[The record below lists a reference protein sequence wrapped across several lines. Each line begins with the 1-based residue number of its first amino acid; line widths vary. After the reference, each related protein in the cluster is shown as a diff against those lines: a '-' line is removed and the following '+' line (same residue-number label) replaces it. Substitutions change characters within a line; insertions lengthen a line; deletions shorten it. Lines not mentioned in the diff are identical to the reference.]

1 MLQPLSPSIIITQPE
16 SWYLFAVPRR
26 VEGWGVMWSAQRCCS
41 RVSAAAVSR
50 RWWCVWNVTRGS
62 RTNYRPA
69 TPANAVHRHRPSAK
83 VPGARSQPTI
93 QPMVSI
99 VQLTIRSALRAF
111 TLVDFVGRH
120 NRTDSVADTRNISGL
135 SAARRRHNFSLQQCR
150 WQCPPTFFLCQR
162 QPTKCRRYFLSQ
174 TLSYSEA

>member
-50 RWWCVWNVTRGS
+50 RCWCVWNVTRGP

-99 VQLTIRSALRAF
+99 VQLTIRSALRLCWGKTVGIYSLARPRHIF
-111 TLVDFVGRH
+111 FSIRTTNMWNNLPISTDF
-120 NRTDSVADTRNISGL
+120 SSL
-135 SAARRRHNFSLQQCR
+135 CNF
-150 WQCPPTFFLCQR
+150 
-162 QPTKCRRYFLSQ
+162 K
-174 TLSYSEA
+174 